1 MRILLTGA
9 TGFLGL
15 AIQRHFE
22 GHEVVT
28 VGRSNCEVIAHLEKV
43 IPVLPEADLV
53 IHAAG
58 KAHSVPKTKA
68 QEKEFFDVNVKG
80 TENLLKTL
88 ERSATLPES
97 FVFISSI
104 AVYGAEEGI
113 LIDESFPLSA
123 NDAYGKSKIGAEK
136 LIIDWC
142 ELNKI
147 NCTIL
152 RLPLL
157 AGSNPPGNLRAMI
170 KGIQKGYYV
179 NIAGGKAKKSMVMRE
194 DVVSIILKASQK
206 GGIYNLTDGHHPSF
220 AELSEVISKQL
231 NKPNPFNIPLW
242 FAKLMA
248 FGGDLIG
255 NKAPINSKKLG
266 KITKDLTFADDK
278 ARTAL
283 GWKPEPVLERFK
295 I

>member
-22 GHEVVT
+22 GHEVIT
-28 VGRSNCEVIAHLEKV
+28 IGRSHCDVITHLEKV
-43 IPVLPEADLV
+43 IPILPEADLV

-80 TENLLKTL
+80 TENLIKAL
-88 ERSATLPES
+88 ERCADLPKS

-104 AVYGAEEGI
+104 AVYGFDEGI

-123 NDAYGKSKIGAEK
+123 NDAYGKSKIEAEK

-142 ELNKI
+142 ELNEI

-157 AGSNPPGNLRAMI
+157 AGSNPPGNLGAMI

-179 NIAGGKAKKSMVMRE
+179 NIAGGKAKRSMVMRE
-194 DVVSIILKASQK
+194 DVASIILKASQK
-206 GGIYNLTDGHHPSF
+206 GGIYNLTDGHHSSF
-220 AELSEVISKQL
+220 AELSEVIAKQL

-255 NKAPINSKKLG
+255 DKAPINSKKLG

-278 ARTAL
+278 ARIAL
-283 GWKPEPVLERFK
+283 GWKPEPVIVQFK

>member
-15 AIQRHFE
+15 AIQHHFE
-22 GHEVVT
+22 GNEVIT
-28 VGRSNCEVIAHLEKV
+28 IGRSNCEVIAHLEKV

-68 QEKEFFDVNVKG
+68 QEKEFFDVNVMG
-80 TENLLKTL
+80 TGNLLKAL
-88 ERSATLPES
+88 ERSAGLPKS

-123 NDAYGKSKIGAEK
+123 NDAYGKSKIEAEK

-142 ELNKI
+142 KLNKI

-157 AGSNPPGNLRAMI
+157 AGSSPPGNLRAMI
-170 KGIQKGYYV
+170 KGIQKGYYF

-194 DVVSIILKASQK
+194 DVASIILKASQK
-206 GGIYNLTDGHHPSF
+206 GGIYNLTDGYHPSF
-220 AELSEVISKQL
+220 TELSEVIALQL

-242 FAKLMA
+242 FANLMA

-255 NKAPINSKKLG
+255 SKAPLNSKKLG

-283 GWKPEPVLERFK
+283 GWNPEPVIVQFK